1 MGKLGMQERAE
12 GPGGRSL
19 FVTSGGKS
27 SWQLELGCVWGVL
40 SLLGP
45 YWRRLGFYGA
55 LTPLCPPPHPTWVTF
70 HCDNVTTFHSV
81 SFSRKMSE
89 QHGWTYSCI
98 SFQGLSLCQAKRG
111 TSFTSVPHPYR
122 SAFQLDQRANSNRE
136 RTRNRTL
143 FLPGGLAVQ
152 NITMRAWL
160 WGSISSMDFR
170 WTLIFQWV
178 PSGHLLN
185 PLNIHP
191 HIVPFVPFF
200 WSCGSWFFPK

>member
-1 MGKLGMQERAE
+1 MAKLGMQERAE

-27 SWQLELGCVWGVL
+27 SWQLELGCLCVGSALPPWASLKETGVL
-40 SLLGP
+40 WSTNTSL
-45 YWRRLGFYGA
+45 
-55 LTPLCPPPHPTWVTF
+55 PPHTQPGSPLTVA
-70 HCDNVTTFHSV
+70 TFHSV

-152 NITMRAWL
+152 NITSEILSTL
-160 WGSISSMDFR
+160 WGHDCEGAS
-170 WTLIFQWV
+170 
-178 PSGHLLN
+178 
-185 PLNIHP
+185 PLWILGEP
-191 HIVPFVPFF
+191 WSFSESPQATF
-200 WSCGSWFFPK
+200 WIP

>member
-1 MGKLGMQERAE
+1 MAKLGMQERAE

-45 YWRRLGFYGA
+45 HWRRLGFYGA
-55 LTPLCPPPHPTWVTF
+55 LTPLCPPTPNLGHLSLWQPGSPFT
-70 HCDNVTTFHSV
+70 VTTFHSV

-152 NITMRAWL
+152 NIASEILSTL
-160 WGSISSMDFR
+160 WGYDCEGAS
-170 WTLIFQWV
+170 
-178 PSGHLLN
+178 
-185 PLNIHP
+185 PLWILGEP
-191 HIVPFVPFF
+191 WSFSESPQATF
-200 WSCGSWFFPK
+200 WIP